1 MGCVVNGSY
10 NLQCTLRIRD
20 QGVVQPILGRGWVSS
35 LIWPNIVSFE
45 KLTEFNLTLVAG
57 DNKKNRAF
65 PGYSFLFLYNEVWF
79 QTFHMKIISQSNAQ
93 NNLIFIRKVKTSFR
107 FKANKYS
114 NLEEVCSCR
123 VPCFH

>member
-20 QGVVQPILGRGWVSS
+20 HGVVQPILAKGWVSS

-65 PGYSFLFLYNEVWF
+65 PDYSFLFLYNEVWF

-93 NNLIFIRKVKTSFR
+93 NNLIFI
-107 FKANKYS
+107 
-114 NLEEVCSCR
+114 
-123 VPCFH
+123 